1 MASLVPTKAQVGRLS
16 TTFTCVTTVGPDVI
30 SNTNLLT
37 VCERGP
43 LYALLNRTYGDT
55 AALIGTLAANGV
67 TVNVLSNQNLPDAVF
82 GLDGSNRPALV
93 LGNTTDTATCAV
105 RVALT
110 YSPTK

>member
-16 TTFTCVTTVGPDVI
+16 TTFTCVTTVGPDAV
-30 SNTNLLT
+30 NNANLLT

-43 LYALLNRTYGDT
+43 LYALLNRTYVDT

-67 TVNVLSNQNLPDAVF
+67 SINVLSNQVSPDAVF

-93 LGNTTDTATCAV
+93 LSNTTDTATCGV
-105 RVALT
+105 RVALA